1 MNFVNKLFRFYGN
14 EQKEKKEEEKNDM
27 NNSDKALNDIKY
39 AQYQINDMKIYNFY
53 SEYDSKSKKYVST
66 AITDTKQDGE
76 LQMGSTN
83 SILGFASKSKCK
95 DNPVFEFNQSR

>member
-39 AQYQINDMKIYNFY
+39 AQYQINDMTEQIDKMAKQLSENKNAPRKAENQKKKI
-53 SEYDSKSKKYVST
+53 
-66 AITDTKQDGE
+66 I
-76 LQMGSTN
+76 
-83 SILGFASKSKCK
+83 
-95 DNPVFEFNQSR
+95 